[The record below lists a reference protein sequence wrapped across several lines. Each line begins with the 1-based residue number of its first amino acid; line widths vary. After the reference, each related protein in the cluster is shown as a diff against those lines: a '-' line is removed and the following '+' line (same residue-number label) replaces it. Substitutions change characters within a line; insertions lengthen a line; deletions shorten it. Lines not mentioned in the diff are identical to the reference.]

1 MTSAFNKSSLTILL
15 VSAILTGLTVQVR
28 AQPQSGDAADTSA
41 IEKEEKAS
49 DASLL
54 QKKPGERPKLVDRI
68 KSVQRK
74 TFLKKKRVEIFP
86 FFAMNLNDPFYQH
99 FLAGASLGFHM
110 VDSFSVE
117 LKGGAVVGTV
127 NQDAVKLV
135 RVNEGAICED
145 CPQLKYHADVNL
157 GWSPIY
163 GKISL
168 LGESIVHFDT
178 YFSAGGGIFGTD
190 SGANP
195 ALNVGVGQRYFF
207 NDWLV
212 GRVELRDYIFMDSRN
227 EISDIQNILLLSF
240 SVSGFFPTSFEY
252 EFR

>member
-1 MTSAFNKSSLTILL
+1 MTAAIYSRSLTIFLA
-15 VSAILTGLTVQVR
+15 SAILTAFTPQVW
-28 AQPQSGDAADTSA
+28 AQPQPA
-41 IEKEEKAS
+41 KAS
-49 DASLL
+49 DSTKGGEASGDSLI
-54 QKKPGERPKLVDRI
+54 QKKASERPKLVDRI

-74 TFLKKKRVEIFP
+74 AFLKKKRVEIFP

-99 FLAGASLGFHM
+99 FLAGASLSFHM
-110 VDSFSVE
+110 VDSFALE
-117 LKGGAVVGTV
+117 LKGGAVLGTV

-145 CPQLKYHADVNL
+145 CPQLKYHADVNM

-195 ALNVGVGQRYFF
+195 SVNFGVGQRYFF

-212 GRVELRDYIFMDSRN
+212 GRVELRDYVFMDSRN
-227 EISDIQNILLLSF
+227 EISDIQNVLLLSF
-240 SVSGFFPTSFEY
+240 SVSGFFPTSFKY
-252 EFR
+252 EFQ

>member
-1 MTSAFNKSSLTILL
+1 MYAQKYLIRLPMLIATSLIL
-15 VSAILTGLTVQVR
+15 ANTTVAPAA
-28 AQPQSGDAADTSA
+28 AQPAGGSGAPSAAAEESGK
-41 IEKEEKAS
+41 ILKEKKT
-49 DASLL
+49 
-54 QKKPGERPKLVDRI
+54 RPKLADRI

-74 TFLKKKRVEIFP
+74 AFLKKKRVELFP

-99 FLAGASLGFHM
+99 FVGGAALAFHLK
-110 VDSFSVE
+110 DSFAIE

-127 NQDAVKLV
+127 AQNAVKLV

-145 CPQLKYHADVNL
+145 CPQMKYHIDANL

-168 LGESIVHFDT
+168 LGESIIHFDT
-178 YFSAGGGIFGTD
+178 YFTAGLGAFATD
-190 SGANP
+190 LGMNP
-195 ALNVGVGQRYFF
+195 AVNFGIGQRYFF

-212 GRVELRDYIFMDSRN
+212 GRIELRDYVFNDSRDQ
-227 EISDIQNILLLSF
+227 ISDLQNVLMLSV
-240 SVSGFFPTSFEY
+240 SVSGFFPTSFQY